1 MRTLLLLMI
10 AASAAIHAQTPQ
22 QLLQLAQDAYKDPS
36 GYEITGH
43 GAVQPV
49 GSSWRMSFPVL
60 MAAAPA
66 PLDDPHAPVSP
77 AIRTGNPFEYTK
89 VGDGSDSKPMSLS
102 IPFAVVGGFSRIA
115 ENVES
120 VKETG
125 AEQLSLNNAPV
136 DCRVLEVQYKP
147 REDDDPKPP
156 PVRYSICGDKHLVL
170 KKVMSYSTDRHP
182 DGPAAPWTVT
192 FDIAK
197 FHRPAPAW
205 LIDPKSLPQR
215 IERDEWLGHA
225 APAFQLRDL
234 DGHPVELSSLRGKLV
249 LLNFWSITCAPCVKE
264 LPDLQKFAA
273 AHKDVTVWG
282 VSLDQP
288 DRDKKWLAQHQQS
301 FPTLSDKDYDVSDLY
316 KVHGIPAT
324 ILIGPD
330 GTIHDYWEGS
340 VTLADLEGA
349 LHQLLNPD
357 SDRAADHAAKP

>member
-1 MRTLLLLMI
+1 MRFLPILFL
-10 AASAAIHAQTPQ
+10 AAAATIHAQSPYH
-22 QLLQLAQDAYKDPS
+22 LLQLAQDAYQDPS
-36 GYEITGH
+36 GYEITGR

-66 PLDDPHAPVSP
+66 PLDDPHAPVHPSER
-77 AIRTGNPFEYTK
+77 AGGPFEYTK
-89 VGDGSDSKPMSLS
+89 VGDGSDSQPLTLG
-102 IPFAVVGGFSRIA
+102 IPFAVFGGFTTLA

-120 VKETG
+120 VKQVGT
-125 AEQLSLNNAPV
+125 EQLPLNGAPV

-147 REDDDPKPP
+147 RSDDDAKPA

-170 KKVMSYSTDRHP
+170 KKVMAYSTGRHP

-192 FDIAK
+192 FDIAR

-205 LIDPKSLPQR
+205 LIDPKTLPR
-215 IERDEWLGHA
+215 HMERDEWLGHA
-225 APAFQLRDL
+225 APTFQLRDL
-234 DGHPVELSSLRGKLV
+234 DGHPVELSSLHGKLV
-249 LLNFWSITCAPCVKE
+249 LLNFWSITCGPCVKE

-273 AHKDVTVWG
+273 NHKDVTLWG

-288 DRDKKWLAQHQQS
+288 ERDRKWLAQHQQT

-330 GTIHDYWEGS
+330 GTIHDYWDGS
-340 VTLADLEGA
+340 VSLADLEGA
-349 LHQLLNPD
+349 LHQLLHPD
-357 SDRAADHAAKP
+357 ADHAAKP

>member
-1 MRTLLLLMI
+1 MRFLPILVL
-10 AASAAIHAQTPQ
+10 AASATIHAQSSQ

-77 AIRTGNPFEYTK
+77 SGRTGRPFEYTK
-89 VGDGSDSKPMSLS
+89 IGDGADPKPMSLS
-102 IPFAVVGGFSRIA
+102 IPFAVVGGFSNLA

-120 VKETG
+120 VKEIGT
-125 AEQLSLNNAPV
+125 EQLPLNDAPV

-147 REDDDPKPP
+147 RSDDDAKPA

-170 KKVMSYSTDRHP
+170 KKVMTYATSRHG
-182 DGPAAPWTVT
+182 DGDPVPWTVT
-192 FDIAK
+192 FDIAR

-205 LIDPKSLPQR
+205 LIDPKNLPQHM
-215 IERDEWLGHA
+215 ERDEWLGHS
-225 APAFQLRDL
+225 APGFQLRDL
-234 DGHPVELSSLRGKLV
+234 DGHPVELSSLHGKLV
-249 LLNFWSITCAPCVKE
+249 LINFWSITCGPCVKE

-273 AHKDVTVWG
+273 AHKDVTMWG

-288 DRDKKWLAQHQQS
+288 DRDRKWLAQHEQT

-324 ILIGPD
+324 ILIAPD

-340 VTLADLEGA
+340 VTIADLEGA

-357 SDRAADHAAKP
+357 SDHAADHAAKP

>member
-1 MRTLLLLMI
+1 MRFLPILVL
-10 AASAAIHAQTPQ
+10 AASATLHAQSPQ
-22 QLLQLAQDAYKDPS
+22 KLLQLAEDAYKDPS
-36 GYEITGH
+36 GYEITGR

-49 GSSWRMSFPVL
+49 GSSWQVSFPVL
-60 MAAAPA
+60 MGAAPA
-66 PLDDPHAPVSP
+66 PLDDPHAPVRP
-77 AIRTGNPFEYTK
+77 AVSTGGHFEFAK
-89 VGDGSDSKPMSLS
+89 VGDGADSKPLSLG
-102 IPFAVVGGFSRIA
+102 IPFAVIGGFTNLA
-115 ENVES
+115 ENVEA
-120 VKETG
+120 VKEVG
-125 AEQLSLNNAPV
+125 AEQLPLNGAPV
-136 DCRVLEVQYKP
+136 DCRVLQVQYNP
-147 REDDDPKPP
+147 RSGDDPKPA

-249 LLNFWSITCAPCVKE
+249 LLNFWSITCGPCVKE

-273 AHKDVTVWG
+273 THKDVTVWG